1 MEEEIRRE
9 PFPFDENVVFR
20 ESSFFKKPNAPLSLP
35 TPTEVREVASHSEN
49 PRAKLVTRPPPV
61 IFSNLGLLVKY
72 GTEVALAEGQC
83 LLFIHNTLSKVLPV
97 PEVYGWCKD
106 DDQVF
111 LYMELV
117 DGMTMEKS
125 WDTMVEGEKTSVC
138 QQLHDMVVALRGVQ
152 QDSWPPFIG
161 HVGKQ
166 PLLDIIFTDS
176 NSPTAGPFESV
187 SDFHDWFTTAYGPTQ
202 DDQDASPHP
211 YRSFLPDNVPIV
223 FTHADLHPSNIILSS
238 GPNPQ
243 IIAIID
249 WHQSGW
255 YPDYW
260 EYCKA
265 RWTSRIGSE
274 WESKYLP
281 LVLDRREFY
290 DYWDYFVLARGV

>member
-9 PFPFDENVVFR
+9 PFPFDEKVIFR
-20 ESSFFKKPNAPLSLP
+20 ESAFFKKPNAPLSLP
-35 TPTEVREVASHSEN
+35 SPAGVREVASHSKN
-49 PRAKLVTRPPPV
+49 PRAKNVNRPPPV
-61 IFSNLGLLVKY
+61 TFPSLGLLVKY
-72 GTEVALAEGQC
+72 GTRVTIDEGQC
-83 LLFIHNTLSKVLPV
+83 LLFMRNTLSEVVPV

-111 LYMELV
+111 IYMELL
-117 DGMTMEKS
+117 DGITLEKS
-125 WDTMVEGEKTSVC
+125 WDTMAEGERMSVC
-138 QQLHDMVVALRGVQ
+138 QQLHDMDDALRGLK
-152 QDSWPPFIG
+152 QDSWQPFVG

-166 PLLDIIFTDS
+166 PLLDIVFTNS

-187 SDFHDWFTTAYGPTQ
+187 SIFHDWYTTAYGPTRDVQ
-202 DDQDASPHP
+202 NLSPHP

-238 GPNPQ
+238 GRNPQ

-249 WHQSGW
+249 WQQSGW

-265 RWTSRIGSE
+265 RWTSRIGEE
-274 WESKYLP
+274 WESKYLS
-281 LVLDRREFY
+281 LIIDRRECY
-290 DYWDYFVLARGV
+290 DYWDYFVLARGL